1 MSSTTEALSPGKKY
15 AQKMLALIERDP
27 QIAAL
32 QPKEEIGQAIIDAT
46 SLQQAIDIALLGY
59 ADRPAL
65 GERRYDIA
73 RDPVTGKLARRYL
86 TDFSTITYAELRS
99 KIVGLAN
106 AWRHHPEHGV
116 APGEMVCIMGF
127 TSREFAVIDFAC
139 VYAQA
144 VAVPLQS
151 ATSGADLTEI
161 FANVAPVTLATT
173 ISDLEVCTRHAIA
186 QGGMRSL
193 VVFDYDARDDQ
204 ERERFEAA
212 REALA
217 KSGVAT
223 RLTTIDALIDYG
235 SRYDW
240 TPLPAH
246 PDGLQRMAA
255 ILHSSGSTGKPKGAV
270 MPEDALKQ
278 NWEVRPRQLPMLGV
292 CIAPLNHLLGRSSLT
307 SYLRVGGTAYFTLKP
322 DMSTLFEDIRIVRPT
337 YLIFFPRIFEMIYQH
352 FQGEVA
358 RRVRSGEG
366 SEETVRA
373 LAAAEMGKTFLGDR
387 LYAAMIGGA
396 PTSKAIKDFM
406 CSTFDFKLND
416 GYGNTESGGG
426 GLVFDGVIQ
435 RPPVIAWRLR
445 DVPELGY
452 YTTDKPYPRGEF
464 CFKARGQIA
473 GYYKAPEVTAELFDE
488 DGYSLTGDIV
498 EERGPD
504 RIVVIDRRKD
514 VLKLSQGEYVAV
526 GTLGTVFEAG
536 SPVIKQI
543 YIYGNSHRAYLL
555 AVVVPDR
562 VVAEAMLGQDYD
574 EAELKQYIRDEMRR
588 VAREQ
593 QLKSF
598 EVPRDFL
605 IEEEAF
611 SQENGL
617 LSSVRKRLRPA
628 LKRKY
633 GERLEALYE
642 SHGKDNDALLRA
654 LKDPDSS
661 LTVSEKLKMLLEI
674 QFDIDNIDISRP
686 RTFSELGGDSLDSVS
701 FSLSIEDV
709 FGVTVPADAILSP
722 AANVQTWAST
732 IEKALSGDSD
742 RPTFSS
748 IHGRGAKRI
757 FARDL
762 SLERFIG
769 ADATAAA
776 ATARPP
782 VAEVKTVLLT
792 GANGF
797 LGRLVCLNWMEKLA
811 PRGGKIIALIRAVD
825 DAAARARLDQAFKG
839 IDADF
844 EERYQALA
852 KNHLE
857 VLAGDAGA
865 FQLGLTDAVYARL
878 TDEVDRICHVA
889 ALVNHRFSYPN
900 LFGPNVVGTAEIIR
914 LALAARLKP
923 VDFVSS
929 EAVFPLLDI
938 AERADEDAPLLSA
951 IELTDNYAAGY
962 GASKWAGEHLL
973 QQAHRQFGLPVNT
986 FRGDMMLPHR
996 QFKGVLNREDMFTRL
1011 LFSIIKT
1018 GIAPLSFYRLMPNG
1032 SLASAHYDGTPVDV
1046 VAATVT
1052 GADDVAGVDPVSGGQ
1067 RTAAGYRNFN
1077 IQNFHH
1083 DDGSSLDAFVDW
1095 IRSAGYPVTR
1105 ITDYKDWFT
1114 RFRDQLNGLPD
1125 AERQQSAL
1133 ELLKA
1138 FRNPLSYR
1146 PKPVACDRFR
1156 ALIPNLAGCRELPH
1170 LDETY
1175 LHKCLEDMRLL
1186 GIIGPPDASEAQKV
1200 RAERAVKG
1208 KSVAAWAAL
1217 SAQSP
1222 LAPLRITRRDP
1233 AADDVAIDILYCG
1246 VCHSDLH
1253 SVKNEWGVSLYP
1265 LVPGHEIIGRVAAV
1279 GKDVS
1284 RYREGDLV
1292 AVGCMVDSCRH
1303 CASCDAG
1310 LEQYCEK
1317 GVVMTYN
1324 SLDYRHHRVATLGG
1338 YSKHIV
1344 VNERFVLR
1352 VPDTLNPAGAA
1363 PLLCAGITTW
1373 SPLRQW
1379 GVGPGTKVGVIGL
1392 GGLGHMGIKFAHA
1405 MGAEVVMIT
1414 TSPEKGADARRLGAS
1429 DVLVSKDREAMHAHQ
1444 QSFDFLLDTVP
1455 VAHPLNP
1462 YLSLLRRDGTLAMV
1476 GALEPME
1483 GIHGALVAARRLRV
1497 VGSMIGGLP
1506 ETQEMLDFCGQHGI
1520 TADVEVIRM
1529 QAINEAYE
1537 RMLRNEVKYRFVID
1551 MATLPG

>member
-1 MSSTTEALSPGKKY
+1 MSSTPEPLSPGKKY
-15 AQKMLALIERDP
+15 AQKMLDLIEKDP

-32 QPKEEIGQAIIDAT
+32 QPKEEIGQAIIEAT
-46 SLQQAIDIALLGY
+46 SLQQAIDIALTGY
-59 ADRPAL
+59 SDRPAV
-65 GERRYDIA
+65 GERSYDIA
-73 RDPVTGKLARRYL
+73 PDPETGKLTRQYL
-86 TDFSTITYAELRS
+86 PSFTTITYAELRAN
-99 KIVGLAN
+99 IIALAN
-106 AWRHHPEHGV
+106 AWCHHPEQGV

-127 TSREFAVIDFAC
+127 TSRDFAVIDIAC

-144 VAVPLQS
+144 VTVPLQS
-151 ATSGADLTEI
+151 ATSGADLSEI

-173 ISDLEVCTRHAIA
+173 ISDLEVCTRHAIEN
-186 QGGMRSL
+186 GRMRSL
-193 VVFDYDARDDQ
+193 VVFDYDARDEQ

-212 REALA
+212 RGLLA

-223 RLTTIDALIDYG
+223 QLTTLDALIDYG
-235 SRYDW
+235 SRFDW

-246 PDGLQRMAA
+246 PQGLQRMAA
-255 ILHSSGSTGKPKGAV
+255 ILHSSGSTGKPKGAM

-278 NWEVRPRQLPMLGV
+278 NWEIRPRQLPMLGV

-337 YLIFFPRIFEMIYQH
+337 YVTFFPRIFEMIYQH
-352 FQGEVA
+352 YQNEVA
-358 RRVRSGEG
+358 RKVRAGEG
-366 SEETVRA
+366 SEEAVSA
-373 LAAAEMGKTFLGDR
+373 QVAAEMGKHFLGDR
-387 LYAAMIGGA
+387 LHAAMIGGA

-406 CSTFDFKLND
+406 CATFDFKLNE

-435 RPPVIAWRLR
+435 RPPVIAYRLR

-464 CFKARGQIA
+464 CFKARGQIS
-473 GYYKAPEVTAELFDE
+473 GYYKAPEVTAELYDE

-555 AVVVPDR
+555 AAVVPDLE
-562 VVAEAMLGQDYD
+562 VAKAALG
-574 EAELKQYIRDEMRR
+574 EGFAESELKQFIRDEMQR

-598 EVPRDFL
+598 EVPRDFIL
-605 IEEEAF
+605 DEEAF

-633 GERLEALYE
+633 GERLEALYTAHE
-642 SHGKDNDALLRA
+642 KDQDDALLA
-654 LKDPDSS
+654 LKDPESL
-661 LTVSEKLKMLLEI
+661 LTVAEKLKRLLEI
-674 QFDIDNIDISRP
+674 QLKVEHIDTTKP
-686 RTFSELGGDSLDSVS
+686 RTFAELGGDSLGAVL
-701 FSLSIEDV
+701 FSMAIEDV
-709 FGVTVPADAILSP
+709 FGVTVPADTILSP
-722 AANVQTWAST
+722 TANAQKWANT
-732 IEKALSGDSD
+732 IEQALSGDSD

-748 IHGRGAKRI
+748 IHGRGAHKI
-757 FARDL
+757 FAKDL
-762 SLERFIG
+762 ALERFIG
-769 ADATAAA
+769 ADAMRSAVTA
-776 ATARPP
+776 TPP
-782 VAEVKTVLLT
+782 VAEAKTVLLT
-792 GANGF
+792 GGNGF

-811 PRGGKIIALIRAVD
+811 PRGGKVIALVRAAD

-839 IDADF
+839 VDADF
-844 EERYQALA
+844 EARYQALA

-865 FQLGLTDAVYARL
+865 YQLGLPESVYARL
-878 TDEVDRICHVA
+878 TEEVDRISHVA

-900 LFGPNVVGTAEIIR
+900 LFGPNVVGTAEIVR
-914 LALAARLKP
+914 LALAVRLKP

-938 AERADEDAPLLSA
+938 SERADEDAPLQTA
-951 IELTDNYAAGY
+951 IELMDNYAAGY

-1018 GIAPLSFYRLMPNG
+1018 GLAPLSFYRLMPNG
-1032 SLASAHYDGTPVDV
+1032 SLALSHYDGTPVDV
-1046 VAATVT
+1046 VAAAVT
-1052 GADDVAGVDPVSGGQ
+1052 GADDLAEKGQ
-1067 RTAAGYRNFN
+1067 AEYRNYN

-1083 DDGSSLDAFVDW
+1083 DDGCSLDAFVDW

-1105 ITDYKDWFT
+1105 ITDHKDWFT
-1114 RFRDQLNGLPD
+1114 RFKDKLNGLPE

-1133 ELLKA
+1133 EILKA
-1138 FRNPLSYR
+1138 FQNPLSYR
-1146 PKPVACDRFR
+1146 AKPVACERFR
-1156 ALIPNLAGCRELPH
+1156 ALVPKLAGGPELPH
-1170 LDETY
+1170 LDEAY
-1175 LHKCLEDMRLL
+1175 LHKCLNDMRLL
-1186 GIIGPPDASEAQKV
+1186 GLIGPADVNEAQKV
-1200 RAERAVKG
+1200 QAEKAVEG
-1208 KSVAAWAAL
+1208 KPVAAYAAL
-1217 SAQSP
+1217 SAISP
-1222 LAPLRITRRDP
+1222 VAPFTIKRRLP
-1233 AADDVAIDILYCG
+1233 AEDDVAIDILYCG

-1253 SVKNEWGVSLYP
+1253 YVKNEWGVSMYP
-1265 LVPGHEIIGRVAAV
+1265 LVPGHEMIGRVAAV
-1279 GKDVS
+1279 GKGVS

-1303 CASCDAG
+1303 CASCDDG

-1317 GVVMTYN
+1317 GVVMTY
-1324 SLDYRHHRVATLGG
+1324 SSIDYRHNRVATLGG

-1352 VPDTLNPAGAA
+1352 VPENLDPAGAA
-1363 PLLCAGITTW
+1363 PLLCAGITTY

-1392 GGLGHMGIKFAHA
+1392 GGLGHMGIKLAHA

-1429 DVLVSKDREAMHAHQ
+1429 DVLISKDREAMRAHR

-1455 VAHPLNP
+1455 VAHALNP
-1462 YLSLLRRDGTLAMV
+1462 YLNLLRRDGTLAMV

-1483 GIHGALVAARRLRV
+1483 GIHGALVSARRLRV
-1497 VGSMIGGLP
+1497 VGSMIGGIP
-1506 ETQEMLDFCGQHGI
+1506 ETQEMLDFCGEHNI
-1520 TADVEVIRM
+1520 TADVEVINM
-1529 QAINEAYE
+1529 QAINEAYQ

-1551 MATLPG
+1551 MATLEG